1 MAIDDAKLGELLGK
15 FVGDFGA
22 ALHAAT
28 VIIGEKLGL
37 YKALAA
43 AGPLTPRELAAKT
56 ETTERYV
63 AEWLAAQAAS
73 GYVEYDAKTGR
84 FRMTPEQAMVLADD
98 TSPTYV
104 PGAFLIAASVFKDE
118 PTITAAFR
126 TGKGVGWHE
135 HHADLFHGTARFFR
149 PGYAANLISSW
160 LPALEGV
167 VPRLEA
173 GARVADIGCGHGIT
187 TVLMAK
193 AFPRSTIVGYDYHA
207 PSIEAAREEAR
218 REGVADRV
226 TFEVASAKDYPGTGF
241 DLVAFFDCLH
251 DMGDPVGAAKHV
263 RESLAPD
270 GTWMIVE
277 PFAHDRVEQN
287 LNPVGRVYYSA
298 STTICTP
305 ASCSQEVGLALGA
318 QAGEAR
324 LREVVLAGGLRHF
337 RRATET
343 PFNLVFEA
351 RR

>member
-63 AEWLAAQAAS
+63 REWLAAQAAS
-73 GYVEYDAKTGR
+73 GYVEYDAKAGR
-84 FRMTPEQAMVLADD
+84 FHMTPEQAMVLADD

-118 PTITAAFR
+118 PTITEAFR

-193 AFPRSTIVGYDYHA
+193 AFPRSTLVGYEIGRA
-207 PSIEAAREEAR
+207 
-218 REGVADRV
+218 
-226 TFEVASAKDYPGTGF
+226 
-241 DLVAFFDCLH
+241 
-251 DMGDPVGAAKHV
+251 HV
-263 RESLAPD
+263 
-270 GTWMIVE
+270 
-277 PFAHDRVEQN
+277 
-287 LNPVGRVYYSA
+287 
-298 STTICTP
+298 
-305 ASCSQEVGLALGA
+305 
-318 QAGEAR
+318 
-324 LREVVLAGGLRHF
+324 
-337 RRATET
+337 
-343 PFNLVFEA
+343 
-351 RR
+351 